1 MGCHLFESG
10 VSNSSSSPSRLGLFP
25 LLLSIGA
32 SLPRGCQLQASDPT
46 FVDDLI
52 RLAAS
57 PSASPS
63 TSSASKSADAA
74 STDALPT
81 GAAKLVAAIVNKS
94 DNDAA
99 LTVLLDK
106 ISVSVEG
113 EKTDNQKDGGGG
125 GKDVCLNGVRLWI
138 WVTKALVIRSHRL
151 SKQFTLKLVSWLRIG
166 RGGGDDGGASPEQ
179 VASLISSEGFVT
191 ILADSDEVFSV
202 RQHAVTRKMFKQ
214 RFFLQTIPALIN
226 KKESSVKEKEEEE
239 DEGKEE
245 KRKSEQHRLNALA
258 SMLPHLPQQALL
270 SELPSILPLLVK
282 VSQDP

>member
-1 MGCHLFESG
+1 M
-10 VSNSSSSPSRLGLFP
+10 
-25 LLLSIGA
+25 
-32 SLPRGCQLQASDPT
+32 
-46 FVDDLI
+46 
-52 RLAAS
+52 
-57 PSASPS
+57 
-63 TSSASKSADAA
+63 
-74 STDALPT
+74 
-81 GAAKLVAAIVNKS
+81 NKS

-282 VSQDP
+282 VSARPLVGTN